1 MSDLT
6 KKKLQIG
13 LIVDSDSIDRWQFDA
28 VANCSD
34 IVEINTIIY
43 CQNSQSKKN
52 LLKHVLYY
60 LLNLLS
66 IRNRQT
72 TQVAW
77 SKLTSTS
84 SQIVKFN
91 CQQTGNWQTIDV
103 TTQEKLAEKNLDL
116 FIKFGMNLLRDPNLL
131 RAKYGVLSFHHGDP
145 TKFRGRP
152 AGFYELKQHADE
164 IGAVVQ
170 ELSNHLDAGQMRAFG
185 KYQICAHSYR
195 RTLEA
200 LYANSASLLRQ
211 AILNCLDERTLNI
224 VPTGKNYRLPTNF
237 SVVHF
242 SLLMIIRK
250 VKRLFFG
257 LFQHRQWQIAQA
269 EHLNFAIEK
278 ARTEILLLKT
288 LPIPRGVGF
297 IADPFVL
304 PNGEVIC
311 EATTKNSQRGF
322 LMTIDNAENSR
333 IETSILGKNHLS
345 FPFVVKH
352 ADQLLVMPEMAAN
365 GSQVICE
372 LNQAFEITKVHSL
385 QGLENE
391 RLIDPVLLFK
401 DSKWWLFAGKSGNE
415 ADHLF
420 LWSSENIYGPY
431 VAHRMNPIVVDPSR
445 ARNAGAFFNIN
456 NEIFR
461 LGQDN
466 RRDYGDGITVCRVT
480 QLNDVAYDEAP
491 VTRLM
496 IAGHK
501 GPHTVSTNGSKT
513 YVDYYDKKFS
523 PIAWLARVK
532 AQF

>member
-1 MSDLT
+1 VSDLT

-28 VANCSD
+28 VANCID

-269 EHLNFAIEK
+269 EHLNFEIEK
-278 ARTEILLLKT
+278 AKTEIKLLKT

-420 LWSSENIYGPY
+420 LWSSEKIYGPY

>member
-84 SQIVKFN
+84 SQIIKFN
-91 CQQTGNWQTIDV
+91 CQQTGNWQTIDL

-278 ARTEILLLKT
+278 AKTEILLLKT

-304 PNGEVIC
+304 PTDEVIC

-322 LMTIDNAENSR
+322 LMTIDNAKNSR

-345 FPFVVKH
+345 FPFVIKH

-391 RLIDPVLLFK
+391 QLIDPVLLFK

-420 LWSSENIYGPY
+420 LWSSEKIYGPY
-431 VAHRMNPIVVDPSR
+431 VAHRMNPIVIDPSR

-480 QLNDVAYDEAP
+480 QLNDMAYDESP

-501 GPHTVSTNGSKT
+501 GPHTLSTNGSKT

-532 AQF
+532 T

>member
-1 MSDLT
+1 VSDLT

-52 LLKHVLYY
+52 FLKHALYY

-116 FIKFGMNLLRDPNLL
+116 IVKFGMNLLKDPNLL

-185 KYQICAHSYR
+185 KYQIFAHSYR

-224 VPTGKNYRLPTNF
+224 VPTGKNLVLTKGAHLP
-237 SVVHF
+237 
-242 SLLMIIRK
+242 
-250 VKRLFFG
+250 
-257 LFQHRQWQIAQA
+257 
-269 EHLNFAIEK
+269 
-278 ARTEILLLKT
+278 
-288 LPIPRGVGF
+288 GV
-297 IADPFVL
+297 
-304 PNGEVIC
+304 
-311 EATTKNSQRGF
+311 
-322 LMTIDNAENSR
+322 
-333 IETSILGKNHLS
+333 
-345 FPFVVKH
+345 
-352 ADQLLVMPEMAAN
+352 
-365 GSQVICE
+365 
-372 LNQAFEITKVHSL
+372 
-385 QGLENE
+385 
-391 RLIDPVLLFK
+391 
-401 DSKWWLFAGKSGNE
+401 
-415 ADHLF
+415 
-420 LWSSENIYGPY
+420 
-431 VAHRMNPIVVDPSR
+431 
-445 ARNAGAFFNIN
+445 
-456 NEIFR
+456 
-461 LGQDN
+461 
-466 RRDYGDGITVCRVT
+466 
-480 QLNDVAYDEAP
+480 
-491 VTRLM
+491 
-496 IAGHK
+496 
-501 GPHTVSTNGSKT
+501 
-513 YVDYYDKKFS
+513 
-523 PIAWLARVK
+523 
-532 AQF
+532 

>member
-28 VANCSD
+28 VANCID

-84 SQIVKFN
+84 SQIIKFN

-116 FIKFGMNLLRDPNLL
+116 IVKFGMNLLKDPNLL

-278 ARTEILLLKT
+278 AKTEILLLKT

-311 EATTKNSQRGF
+311 EATNKNSQRGF

-372 LNQAFEITKVHSL
+372 LNQAFEITMVHSL

-391 RLIDPVLLFK
+391 RLIDPVLLFR
-401 DSKWWLFAGKSGNE
+401 DLKWWLFAGKSGNE
-415 ADHLF
+415 SDHLF

-456 NEIFR
+456 NELFR

-466 RRDYGDGITVCRVT
+466 RHDYGDGITVCRVT
-480 QLNDVAYDEAP
+480 QLNDMAYDESP

-501 GPHTVSTNGSKT
+501 GPHTLSTNDSKT
-513 YVDYYDKKFS
+513 YIDYYDKKFS

>member
-84 SQIVKFN
+84 SQIIKFN

-116 FIKFGMNLLRDPNLL
+116 IVKFGMNLLKDPNLL

-278 ARTEILLLKT
+278 AKTEILLLKT

-372 LNQAFEITKVHSL
+372 LNQAFEITMVHSL

-445 ARNAGAFFNIN
+445 ARNAGAFFNIKS
-456 NEIFR
+456 EIFR

-480 QLNDVAYDEAP
+480 QLNDLAYDEAP

-501 GPHTVSTNGSKT
+501 GPHTLSTNGSRT
-513 YVDYYDKKFS
+513 YIDYYDKKFS

>member
-1 MSDLT
+1 
-6 KKKLQIG
+6 
-13 LIVDSDSIDRWQFDA
+13 
-28 VANCSD
+28 
-34 IVEINTIIY
+34 
-43 CQNSQSKKN
+43 
-52 LLKHVLYY
+52 
-60 LLNLLS
+60 
-66 IRNRQT
+66 
-72 TQVAW
+72 
-77 SKLTSTS
+77 
-84 SQIVKFN
+84 
-91 CQQTGNWQTIDV
+91 
-103 TTQEKLAEKNLDL
+103 
-116 FIKFGMNLLRDPNLL
+116 
-131 RAKYGVLSFHHGDP
+131 
-145 TKFRGRP
+145 
-152 AGFYELKQHADE
+152 
-164 IGAVVQ
+164 
-170 ELSNHLDAGQMRAFG
+170 
-185 KYQICAHSYR
+185 
-195 RTLEA
+195 
-200 LYANSASLLRQ
+200 
-211 AILNCLDERTLNI
+211 LNCLDERTLNI

>member
-116 FIKFGMNLLRDPNLL
+116 IVKFGMNLLKDPNLL

-269 EHLNFAIEK
+269 EHLNFEIKK
-278 ARTEILLLKT
+278 AKTEIKLLKT

-311 EATTKNSQRGF
+311 EATNKNSQRGF

-352 ADQLLVMPEMAAN
+352 ADRLLVMPEMAAN

-372 LNQAFEITKVHSL
+372 LNQAFEITMVHSL

-456 NEIFR
+456 NELFR

-480 QLNDVAYDEAP
+480 QLNDMAYDESP

-501 GPHTVSTNGSKT
+501 GPHTLSTNGSKT

>member
-1 MSDLT
+1 VSDLN
-6 KKKLQIG
+6 KKILQIG

-28 VANCSD
+28 IANCSD
-34 IVEINTIIY
+34 ILEINTIIY

-52 LLKHVLYY
+52 LLKHMLYY

-84 SQIVKFN
+84 SQIFKFN
-91 CQQTGNWQTIDV
+91 CHQTGNWQTIDV

-116 FIKFGMNLLRDPNLL
+116 IVKFGMNLLRDPNLL

-152 AGFYELKQHADE
+152 AGFYELKQHVDE

-170 ELSNHLDAGQMRAFG
+170 GLSNHLDAGQIRAFG
-185 KYQICAHSYR
+185 KYQIYTHSYR

-224 VPTGKNYRLPTNF
+224 VPSGKNYRLPTNF
-237 SVVHF
+237 GVMHF

-278 ARTEILLLKT
+278 AKTEIPLLKT

-333 IETSILGKNHLS
+333 IKTSILGKNHLS

-385 QGLENE
+385 QGLEND

-456 NEIFR
+456 NELFR

-466 RRDYGDGITVCRVT
+466 RHDYGDGITVCRVT
-480 QLNDVAYDEAP
+480 QLNDMAYDESP

-501 GPHTVSTNGSKT
+501 GPHTLSTNGSKT

>member
-1 MSDLT
+1 VSDLT

-116 FIKFGMNLLRDPNLL
+116 FVKFGMNLLRDPNLL

-269 EHLNFAIEK
+269 EHLNFEIEK
-278 ARTEILLLKT
+278 AKTEIKLLKT

-322 LMTIDNAENSR
+322 VRTIDDAENSR
-333 IETSILGKNHLS
+333 IETSILGENHLS
-345 FPFVVKH
+345 FPFVAKH

-385 QGLENE
+385 QGLEND

-456 NEIFR
+456 NELFR

-480 QLNDVAYDEAP
+480 QLNDMAYDESP
-491 VTRLM
+491 VTRLI

-501 GPHTVSTNGSKT
+501 GPHTLSTNDSKT
-513 YVDYYDKKFS
+513 YIDYYDKKFS

>member
-43 CQNSQSKKN
+43 CQNSQSKRN
-52 LLKHVLYY
+52 LLKHMLYY

-103 TTQEKLAEKNLDL
+103 TTQEKLAEKKLDL
-116 FIKFGMNLLRDPNLL
+116 FVKFGMNLLRDPHLL

-145 TKFRGRP
+145 TKYRGRP

-185 KYQICAHSYR
+185 KYQIYAHSYR

-269 EHLNFAIEK
+269 EHLNFEIEK
-278 ARTEILLLKT
+278 AKTEIKLLKT

-372 LNQAFEITKVHSL
+372 LNQAFEIAKVYSL

-401 DSKWWLFAGKSGNE
+401 DSKWWLFAGKSSNE

-445 ARNAGAFFNIN
+445 ARNAGAFFNLN
-456 NEIFR
+456 NDLFR

-466 RRDYGDGITVCRVT
+466 RHDYGDGITVCRVT
-480 QLNDVAYDEAP
+480 QLNDMAYDEVP

-501 GPHTVSTNGSKT
+501 GPHTLSTNGSKT

-523 PIAWLARVK
+523 LIAWLARVK
-532 AQF
+532 T

>member
-116 FIKFGMNLLRDPNLL
+116 FVKFGMNLLRDPNLL

-278 ARTEILLLKT
+278 AKTEILLLKT

-372 LNQAFEITKVHSL
+372 LNQAFEITMVHSL

-480 QLNDVAYDEAP
+480 QLNDMAYDESP

-501 GPHTVSTNGSKT
+501 GPHTLSTNGSKT

>member
-116 FIKFGMNLLRDPNLL
+116 FVKFGMNLLRDPNLL

-269 EHLNFAIEK
+269 EHLNLEIEK
-278 ARTEILLLKT
+278 AKTEIKLLKT

-345 FPFVVKH
+345 FPFVVKN

-372 LNQAFEITKVHSL
+372 LNQAFEI
-385 QGLENE
+385 
-391 RLIDPVLLFK
+391 
-401 DSKWWLFAGKSGNE
+401 SG
-415 ADHLF
+415 
-420 LWSSENIYGPY
+420 S
-431 VAHRMNPIVVDPSR
+431 AH
-445 ARNAGAFFNIN
+445 
-456 NEIFR
+456 
-461 LGQDN
+461 
-466 RRDYGDGITVCRVT
+466 GD
-480 QLNDVAYDEAP
+480 
-491 VTRLM
+491 
-496 IAGHK
+496 
-501 GPHTVSTNGSKT
+501 
-513 YVDYYDKKFS
+513 
-523 PIAWLARVK
+523 
-532 AQF
+532 

>member
-1 MSDLT
+1 VSDLT

-28 VANCSD
+28 VANCID

-170 ELSNHLDAGQMRAFG
+170 QLSNHLDAGQMRAFG

-257 LFQHRQWQIAQA
+257 LFQHRQWQIAHA
-269 EHLNFAIEK
+269 EHLNFEIEK
-278 ARTEILLLKT
+278 AKTEIKLLET

-391 RLIDPVLLFK
+391 RLIDPVLFFK

-480 QLNDVAYDEAP
+480 QLNDMAYDESP

-501 GPHTVSTNGSKT
+501 GPHTLSTNGSKT

-532 AQF
+532 T